1 MAVTNH
7 FLAAVEQQVQA
18 HPRAC
23 AHRTSG
29 GRAMTYAELWQA
41 SDLIAA
47 ALMASSDDRE
57 PIVVLGHKSPL
68 MTAGF
73 LGCLKSGHAFV
84 PVDVE
89 MPTSRLVDIAS
100 QLGEPLLLT
109 TVDLPATLGSL
120 ISAQRI
126 VDARM
131 VVEQSIGDVAVPD
144 RSRWVTGEET
154 QYLIFT
160 SGSTGRPKG
169 IEVSA
174 ANVAHFM
181 SWLHT
186 FPVISDGARVFLD
199 QPPYSFDLSE
209 YEVVGALSTGGCLHA
224 ITREKTQDMRALFDD
239 LRTSGVEVWVS
250 TPSFADLCL
259 VDRTF
264 DQQILPDVQLFL
276 FCGEALHHSTAAAL
290 RERFPRA
297 RVVNTY
303 GPTESTVAVT
313 YAEIGA
319 GELDDPA
326 SLPVGRPRPGTDI
339 RIVDRETGACC
350 APGHVGE
357 IIIVG
362 DTVAKG
368 YFHNPDKTAEVFFE
382 ARLRDGRP
390 VRAYRTGDA
399 GHLDEQGVLH
409 CDGRFDSLVKVNGFR
424 IELEDVEE
432 NLVALSLVKQVAV
445 VPVQRQGRISHLKA
459 CIVPSETAAGRD
471 GFEVRQAIKQGLA
484 DRVPAYMVPR
494 TIKLFDELP
503 LTCNGKVDRKVLIE
517 A

>member
-1 MAVTNH
+1 MAVLNQ
-7 FLAAVEQQVQA
+7 FLAAVERQVHA
-18 HPRAC
+18 HPQAC
-23 AHRTSG
+23 AHRVSG
-29 GRAMTYAELWQA
+29 GHAMTYAELWRA

-47 ALMASSDDRE
+47 ALAAHTEDRG
-57 PIVVLGHKSPL
+57 PVVVLGHKSPL

-100 QLGEPLLLT
+100 QLGEPILLS
-109 TVDLPATLGSL
+109 TVDLPETLEPL
-120 ISAQRI
+120 ISARRV
-126 VDARM
+126 VDARIA
-131 VVEQSIGDVAVPD
+131 VECSSGDVAAPD
-144 RSRWVTGEET
+144 RSRWVSGEET

-174 ANVAHFM
+174 DNVANFM
-181 SWLHT
+181 AWLHT

-224 ITREKTQDMRALFDD
+224 VTRETTADMRALFDD
-239 LRTSGVEVWVS
+239 LRASGVEVWVS

-259 VDRTF
+259 VDKAF
-264 DQQILPDVQLFL
+264 DQQVLPDVQLFL
-276 FCGEALHHSTAAAL
+276 FCGETLHHSTAAAL

-313 YAEIGA
+313 YAEIGSE
-319 GELDDPA
+319 ELDDPA
-326 SLPVGRPRPGTDI
+326 ALPVGRPRPGTDI
-339 RIVDRETGACC
+339 RIVDRQTNASC
-350 APGHVGE
+350 APGRTGE

-368 YFHNPDKTAEVFFE
+368 YFRNPEKTAEAFFE
-382 ARLRDGRP
+382 ARLHDGRA

-399 GHLDEQGVLH
+399 GHVDERGVLH

-424 IELEDVEE
+424 IELEDVEG
-432 NLVALSLVKQVAV
+432 NLVALPLVKQAAV
-445 VPVQRQGRISHLKA
+445 VPVLRQGRISHLKA
-459 CIVPSETAAGRD
+459 CIVPSEVAAGRD
-471 GFEVRQAIKQGLA
+471 GFEVRQAIKRGLA
-484 DRVPAYMVPR
+484 ERVPAYMVPR
-494 TIKLFDELP
+494 TLKLYDELP
-503 LTCNGKVDRKVLIE
+503 LTCNGKVDRKILIE